1 MEAGMSSDRSSRSRP
16 PESIG
21 AILAKLLDDSHWGRQ
36 IRDLKTLSRW
46 REIVGP
52 RIAKHAQPESFKDG
66 VLVIAV
72 QNSIWL
78 CHLRFLTAELQ
89 EKLNREI
96 PSSPIKEI
104 RFRLGRVE
112 PSSGPGSG
120 RSTPRTS
127 G

>member
-1 MEAGMSSDRSSRSRP
+1 MSSDRSSRNKRP
-16 PESIG
+16 EPIG
-21 AILAKLLDDSHWGRQ
+21 AILAKLFDDRHWGRH
-36 IRDLKTLSRW
+36 IKELGALSRW

-52 RIAKHAQPESFKDG
+52 RIAKQAQPESFKDG
-66 VLVIAV
+66 VLVVAV

-78 CHLRFLTAELQ
+78 SHLRFLAAELQ

-104 RFRLGRVE
+104 HFRLGSIQ
-112 PSSGPGSG
+112 PASDP
-120 RSTPRTS
+120 RSPRKTPRTN

>member
-1 MEAGMSSDRSSRSRP
+1 MSSDRSSRNQRP
-16 PESIG
+16 EPIG
-21 AILAKLLDDSHWGRQ
+21 AILAKLLDDSHWGRH
-36 IRDLKTLSRW
+36 IKELGALSRW

-52 RIAKHAQPESFKDG
+52 RIAKQAQPESFKDG
-66 VLVIAV
+66 VLVVAV

-78 CHLRFLTAELQ
+78 SHLRFLTAELQ

-104 RFRLGRVE
+104 HFRL
-112 PSSGPGSG
+112 SSADSSSSPGSS
-120 RSTPRTS
+120 RRTPRTK

>member
-1 MEAGMSSDRSSRSRP
+1 MSSDRSSRSNRP
-16 PESIG
+16 EPIG
-21 AILAKLLDDSHWGRQ
+21 AILTKLLDESHWGRH
-36 IRDLKTLSRW
+36 IKELKTLSRW

-78 CHLRFLTAELQ
+78 SHLRFLTAELQ
-89 EKLNREI
+89 EKLNRKI
-96 PSSPIKEI
+96 PSSPLTAIH
-104 RFRLGRVE
+104 FRLGSVD
-112 PSSGPGSG
+112 SSSSPGSSRG
-120 RSTPRTS
+120 TPPTK

>member
-1 MEAGMSSDRSSRSRP
+1 MSSDRSSRSKRP
-16 PESIG
+16 EPIG
-21 AILAKLLDDSHWGRQ
+21 AILAKLLGESHWGKQ
-36 IRDLKTLSRW
+36 IKELEALSRW

-52 RIAKHAQPESFKDG
+52 RIAKQAQPESFKDG
-66 VLVIAV
+66 VLVVAV

-78 CHLRFLTAELQ
+78 SHLRFLTAELQ

-104 RFRLGRVE
+104 HFRLGSVE
-112 PSSGPGSG
+112 PASSPPSP
-120 RSTPRTS
+120 RKTPRKN